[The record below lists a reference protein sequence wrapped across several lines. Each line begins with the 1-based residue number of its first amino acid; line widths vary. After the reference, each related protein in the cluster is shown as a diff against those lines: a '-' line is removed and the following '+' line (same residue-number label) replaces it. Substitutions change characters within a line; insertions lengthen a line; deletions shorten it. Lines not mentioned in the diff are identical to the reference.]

1 MSINKNKEY
10 NLKEIRD
17 QGLIPWALHY
27 QTLRRI
33 ILKDFSG
40 DNILKAELKGEGRL
54 IRYSIRGSRII
65 KYINNY
71 AEALKHVKTRSRK
84 N

>member
-1 MSINKNKEY
+1 MSIKPTKEY

-17 QGLIPWALHY
+17 QGLIPWALHH

-33 ILKDFSG
+33 ILKDFAG
-40 DNILKAELKGEGRL
+40 DNIMKAKLKGEGRL
-54 IRYSIRGSRII
+54 IRYSIRGSNII
-65 KYINNY
+65 TYINRY
-71 AEALKHVKTRSRK
+71 AEALKYGKKTRVS